1 MNFGTNTYPISLR
14 YTSYEDVLI
23 ERGEI
28 RNDKKHR
35 ETCLK
40 NRRKRKAKRKK

>member
-1 MNFGTNTYPISLR
+1 MRIFKSPTFEKI
-14 YTSYEDVLI
+14 LI

-28 RNDKKHR
+28 RNDKKHK

-40 NRRKRKAKRKK
+40 NRRKRKNKK